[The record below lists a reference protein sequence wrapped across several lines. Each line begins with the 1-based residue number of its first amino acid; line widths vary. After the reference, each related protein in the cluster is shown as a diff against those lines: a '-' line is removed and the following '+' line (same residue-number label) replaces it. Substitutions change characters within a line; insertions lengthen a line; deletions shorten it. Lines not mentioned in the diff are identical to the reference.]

1 MNPLIAGNWQM
12 HRRSSWKIARAA
24 RVAASRIAIGGE
36 NYQAEISGAYTG
48 DVSADTLKD
57 AGACA
62 VIVGH
67 SERRQQHG
75 ETDAMVAAKTK
86 AAWRTGLLTI
96 TCIGETSLQRQHG
109 KALSVCGDEIAGS
122 FTEALTRHQTKLFS
136 TFQDRYSQH

>member
-86 AAWRTGLLTI
+86 PRGAPG
-96 TCIGETSLQRQHG
+96 
-109 KALSVCGDEIAGS
+109 
-122 FTEALTRHQTKLFS
+122 F
-136 TFQDRYSQH
+136 